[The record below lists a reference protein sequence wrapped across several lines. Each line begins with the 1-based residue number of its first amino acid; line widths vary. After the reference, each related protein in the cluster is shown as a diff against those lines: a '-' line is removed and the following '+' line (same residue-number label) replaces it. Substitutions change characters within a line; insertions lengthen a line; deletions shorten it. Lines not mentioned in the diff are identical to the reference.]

1 VVEPSKRLLMKLCFF
16 IYSLPFVLDLSD
28 GGIQVRVWNL
38 PKKKN
43 IHKDLKQ
50 AFKGFPGLLAINPAV
65 SANKKTRDP
74 ICKGFTY
81 LKMESMEVA
90 TRYFLFNSFNLF
102 TIFVFFFSCDITKN
116 TVSFSY

>member
-1 VVEPSKRLLMKLCFF
+1 LFF
-16 IYSLPFVLDLSD
+16 IYFLRFVLDLSD
-28 GGIQVRVWNL
+28 SGIQVRVWNL

-50 AFKGFPGLLAINPAV
+50 AFKGFPALLTINPSV

-74 ICKGFTY
+74 ICKGFAY
-81 LKMESMEVA
+81 LKMESMEAA
-90 TRYFLFNSFNLF
+90 TRYFLLNSFNLF
-102 TIFVFFFSCDITKN
+102 TVFVFFFSCDISKN